1 LAIWTS
7 ASGAASVCGATFS
20 ITRGVASAAE
30 DVAEEVADV
39 AGLALPLRADSDSEE
54 GGGEDEDGLL
64 VEDAEL
70 LLASDVSV
78 ALEAGGASWGDGG
91 VAPVVVTGSDV
102 VGLLVAD
109 VTGGGG
115 VSDDGTSR
123 GEGGAALVAAAVGGA
138 GRADVTTGSGAGATG
153 SGARVCGGA
162 STVCWTVGTTTGG
175 ASTDDGICAAVD
187 CSTGAWV
194 TATVGSGAIVVV
206 GTTGS
211 VPGSANAG
219 AIPPVS
225 AVREMT
231 TPDASTAQTVRLR
244 QISNG
249 ARIVQRLLRSL
260 PRHRFGPAASQC
272 HSQESSAIRR
282 IRYIRCTR
290 GRAGGTAASRAR
302 V

>member
-1 LAIWTS
+1 
-7 ASGAASVCGATFS
+7 
-20 ITRGVASAAE
+20 
-30 DVAEEVADV
+30 VAEEVADV
-39 AGLALPLRADSDSEE
+39 AGLALPLRADCDSDDD
-54 GGGEDEDGLL
+54 EDGSDGLL

-70 LLASDVSV
+70 LLLLASEVSV
-78 ALEAGGASWGDGG
+78 ALEAGGANWGDGA
-91 VAPVVVTGSDV
+91 VAAVVVTGSDV

-109 VTGGGG
+109 VTGGSG

-123 GEGGAALVAAAVGGA
+123 GEGGAALVAEAVGGA
-138 GRADVTTGSGAGATG
+138 GRVDVTTGSGAGATG
-153 SGARVCGGA
+153 SGAWACGGA
-162 STVCWTVGTTTGG
+162 TTVCWTVGTTTGG
-175 ASTDDGICAAVD
+175 ASTDADDGICAAVD

-225 AVREMT
+225 AVSEMT

-260 PRHRFGPAASQC
+260 PRHRFGPAASL